1 MQKVTLLPS
10 LPVGLAR
17 IQKDIERLAQIAI
30 RLTSRASADAQLP
43 VGASKLGGA
52 PDLPPGTAWPAWK
65 NASMSFVAQVQL
77 SDVRPF
83 DAERRL
89 PASGLLLFFYDA
101 QQQTYGADPADRGG
115 WQVPYVAAA
124 QPQLQRAIPPAD
136 LPAAS
141 RFRPCALTFSR
152 VATLPQRPEVL
163 LPQID
168 WTSAERQLYDDF
180 ATTLPGAADP
190 TAPRHQLLGHPDTLQ
205 DDMHL
210 QCALASNGIGDIN
223 DPRAAALAKT
233 APDWQLLLQIDTD
246 EQAGMRWGSSGM
258 LYYWIEHAA
267 LRRAAMDKSWLVLQ
281 SE

>member
-1 MQKVTLLPS
+1 MQKVAQLPP
-10 LPVGLAR
+10 LPAGLAR
-17 IQKDIERLAQIAI
+17 IQQDIERLAESAI
-30 RLTSRASADAQLP
+30 RLRSNAAVDTQLP

-52 PDLPPGTAWPAWK
+52 PDLPPGAAWPVWK
-65 NASMSFVAQVQL
+65 SASMSFVAQLQL
-77 SDVRPF
+77 GDVRPF
-83 DAERRL
+83 DTEHRL
-89 PASGLLLFFYDA
+89 PAKGLLLFFYDA

-115 WQVPYVAAA
+115 WQVRFVTGT
-124 QPQLQRAIPPAD
+124 QQLQRAALPAD
-136 LPAAS
+136 LPEAS
-141 RFRPCALTFSR
+141 RFTPCALACSQ

-163 LPQID
+163 QPRLN

-223 DPRAAALAKT
+223 DPRAAELAKT
-233 APDWQLLLQIDTD
+233 APDWQLLVQIDSD
-246 EQAGMRWGSSGM
+246 EQAGMRWGSAGM
-258 LYYWIEHAA
+258 LYYWLERAA
-267 LRRAAMDKSWLVLQ
+267 LRRVEMDKSWLVLQ

>member
-1 MQKVTLLPS
+1 MLPA
-10 LPVGLAR
+10 LPAGLAR

-30 RLTSRASADAQLP
+30 RLSSRAADDAQLH

-52 PDLPPGTAWPAWK
+52 PDLPPGVTWPVWK
-65 NASMSFVAQVQL
+65 SASMSFIAQVQL

-83 DAERRL
+83 DAEHRL
-89 PASGLLLFFYDA
+89 PATGLLLFFYDA

-115 WQVPYVAAA
+115 WQVRSVVGA
-124 QPQLQRAIPPAD
+124 QPQLRRAAPPAD

-152 VATLPQRPEVL
+152 AATLPQRPEVL
-163 LPQID
+163 LPQLD

-180 ATTLPGAADP
+180 VMTLLGSTDP
-190 TAPRHQLLGHPDTLQ
+190 AAPRHQLLGHPDTLQ

-210 QCALASNGIGDIN
+210 QCALVANGIGDIN

-233 APDWQLLLQIDTD
+233 APDWQLLLQIDSD
-246 EQAGMRWGSSGM
+246 EQAGMRWGSAGM
-258 LYYWIEHAA
+258 LYYWLERAA
-267 LRRAAMDKSWLVLQ
+267 LRRPEVSNSWLVLQ

>member
-10 LPVGLAR
+10 LPAGLAR

-30 RLTSRASADAQLP
+30 RLSGRADDDAQLP

-52 PDLPPGTAWPAWK
+52 PDLPPGTAWPTWK
-65 NASMSFVAQVQL
+65 NTSMSFVAQVQL

-83 DAERRL
+83 DAEHRL
-89 PASGLLLFFYDA
+89 PATGLLLFFYDA

-115 WQVPYVAAA
+115 WQVRYVVGA
-124 QPQLQRAIPPAD
+124 QPQLRRAAPPAD

-152 VATLPQRPEVL
+152 AATLPQRPEVL
-163 LPQID
+163 LPQLD

-180 ATTLPGAADP
+180 VMTLLGSTDP
-190 TAPRHQLLGHPDTLQ
+190 AAPRHQLLGHPDTLQ

-210 QCALASNGIGDIN
+210 QCALAANGIGDIN

-233 APDWQLLLQIDTD
+233 APDWQLLLQIDSD
-246 EQAGMRWGSSGM
+246 EQAGMRWGSAGM
-258 LYYWIEHAA
+258 LYYWLERAA
-267 LRRAAMDKSWLVLQ
+267 LHRPEMSNSWLVLQ

>member
-1 MQKVTLLPS
+1 MQKPMLLPA
-10 LPVGLAR
+10 LPAGLAR
-17 IQKDIERLAQIAI
+17 IQKDIERLAQVAI
-30 RLTSRASADAQLP
+30 RLTSRVAADAQLP
-43 VGASKLGGA
+43 IGASKLGGT
-52 PDLPPGTAWPAWK
+52 PDLPPGGAWPVWK

-83 DAERRL
+83 DSEHRL
-89 PASGLLLFFYDA
+89 PATGLLQFFYDA

-115 WQVPYVAAA
+115 WQVCLIAGA
-124 QPQLQRAIPPAD
+124 QPQLQRATAPAD
-136 LPAAS
+136 LPAIS
-141 RFRPCALTFSR
+141 RFTECALTCSR
-152 VATLPQRPEVL
+152 TTTLPQRPEVL
-163 LPQID
+163 LPKLD

-180 ATTLPGAADP
+180 ATILPGAADSA
-190 TAPRHQLLGHPDTLQ
+190 TPRHQLLGHPDTLQ

-210 QCALASNGIGDIN
+210 QCALAANGIGDIN

-267 LRRAAMDKSWLVLQ
+267 LRRTAMGKSWLVLQ